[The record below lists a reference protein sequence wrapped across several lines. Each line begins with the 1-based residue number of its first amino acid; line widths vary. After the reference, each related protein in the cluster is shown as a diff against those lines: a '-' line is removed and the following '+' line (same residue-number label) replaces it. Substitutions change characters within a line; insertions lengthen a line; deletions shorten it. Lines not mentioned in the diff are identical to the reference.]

1 MEKSVFMNLEEYE
14 KIIGSPRA
22 FIEQFCYITTK
33 DGKFEIIKL
42 NAPQEKLMKIVEEK
56 LKEGKPIR
64 VRILKSRQMG
74 FSTLISALG
83 FWWAAMN
90 ENSAYA
96 VVAHKD
102 SSASSIFEK
111 NKIFYDNLPKALRPQ
126 TNRFNSERISFNTDG
141 SGAYDEV
148 SGLRSKIFF
157 GTAGGGELFRGE
169 TIQFLHKSEIAFW
182 DDKNGTL
189 KKSLNAAVPFAPFT
203 AIIEETTA
211 NGYNEFKDSWD
222 RSVRGEDDYVP
233 LFVGW
238 QEMSEYRM
246 KAPANF
252 VPTPKELKLQME
264 HDLNDDQ
271 LYWRRFKIN
280 NDYDGN
286 EMWFQQEYPLTPE
299 EAFIASGFGVF
310 SSETIKAGYENVKKA
325 KEREITTEFVRE
337 KLLIWE
343 EPETKELVEYE
354 QLTRW
359 NEEKQEYEYYNGELE
374 VARKTVYANYT
385 IGIDTAGMGA
395 DYNRV
400 CVWHNI
406 KKINVARF
414 GIKNISE
421 ERLAKIVVE
430 IARYYNDAMIAPEV
444 NYSHA
449 ICDYILAL
457 GYTNLFL
464 AESTTRIDKKQE
476 SREYGWKTTQKT
488 KPPLISSLRTLLNEN
503 PEAIPDKEFWY
514 ETEYFV
520 MENVATSTMNA
531 VSGHHD
537 DLIIANAI
545 AYYVSC
551 SLQSKQVYSTKV
563 RKHDTNRERGAIITI
578 GNIGLPEKQK
588 QTKLRKG
595 VYNNNA

>member
-1 MEKSVFMNLEEYE
+1 MSEERNPFMKIEEYAE
-14 KIIGSPRA
+14 VLGNPRT
-22 FIEQFCYITTK
+22 FIENFCYITTK
-33 DGKFEIIKL
+33 DGKFELLKL

-111 NKIFYDNLPKALRPQ
+111 NKIFYDNLPKALKPR

-141 SGAYDEV
+141 SGEYDEV

-169 TIQFLHKSEIAFW
+169 TIQFLHKSEVAFW

-189 KKSLNAAVPFAPFT
+189 KKSLNATVPYAPFT

-211 NGYNEFKDSWD
+211 NGYNEFKDGWD
-222 RSVRGEDDYVP
+222 RSVRGDDDYIP

-238 QEMSEYRM
+238 NELKEYQM
-246 KAPANF
+246 TPPKDF
-252 VPTPKELKLQME
+252 VLTEKELKLQMDY
-264 HDLNDDQ
+264 DLTDAQ
-271 LYWRRFKIN
+271 LCWRRYKIN

-286 EMWFQQEYPLTPE
+286 ELWFQQENPLTPE
-299 EAFIASGFGVF
+299 EAFIASGFSVF
-310 SSETIKAGYENVKKA
+310 SSETISQGYRACSKPLFEK
-325 KEREITTEFVRE
+325 EITSEIVRE
-337 KLLIWE
+337 KLMVWE
-343 EPETKELVEYE
+343 EPEVKEIREYE
-354 QLTRW
+354 QLSRW
-359 NEEKQEYEYYNGELE
+359 NMEKQEYEYYDGPLE
-374 VARKTVYANYT
+374 VAKRTVYANYT
-385 IGIDTAGMGA
+385 IGLDTAGMGA
-395 DYNRV
+395 DFNQLA
-400 CVWHNI
+400 VWHNI
-406 KKINVARF
+406 KKICVARM
-414 GIKNISE
+414 GVKNISE
-421 ERLAKIVVE
+421 EKLAKIVVE
-430 IARYYNDAMIAPEV
+430 IAKYYNDALIAPEV

-449 ICDYILAL
+449 ICDYIVDL
-457 GYTNLFL
+457 GYKHLYV
-464 AESTTRIDKKQE
+464 AESVSRIDKTQQAL
-476 SREYGWKTTQKT
+476 EYGWKTTQKT
-488 KPPLISSLRTLLNEN
+488 KPPLISSLRTHLNEM
-503 PEAIPDKEFWY
+503 PEAIKDKGFWY
-514 ETEYFV
+514 ETEYYV

-537 DLIIANAI
+537 DIIIANAI

-551 SLQSKQVYSTKV
+551 SFQSKQTYSTKTL
-563 RKHDTNRERGAIITI
+563 KKQDRGGIMITV
-578 GNIGLPEKQK
+578 PKK
-588 QTKLRKG
+588 STKLRKG
-595 VYNNNA
+595 VYNNHA